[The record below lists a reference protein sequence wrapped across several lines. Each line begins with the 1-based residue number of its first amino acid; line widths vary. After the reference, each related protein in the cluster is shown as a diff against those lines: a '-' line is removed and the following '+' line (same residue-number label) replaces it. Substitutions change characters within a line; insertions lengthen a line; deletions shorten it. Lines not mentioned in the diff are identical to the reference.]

1 MEIKLEK
8 EQERCY
14 TRDKNAIDTDVMLS
28 TIFKSKNF
36 NVNLFIQ
43 MVK

>member
-1 MEIKLEK
+1 MEIKLQDAI
-8 EQERCY
+8 QEIKMLLIQMFR
-14 TRDKNAIDTDVMLS
+14 LS